1 MRTRAALMGGFAL
14 LVGGLAGCAQVAEPT
29 PVPPASAPAPPPVTT
44 AGVVTLPSLVGRWLH
59 PEHGHRSDVPGVTI
73 SSTGRVTVDNTSD
86 PRRALGFA
94 AVQDG
99 QLTLRARYYPRR
111 DICVPATPAPV
122 QTLNCTIV
130 EASRSPGPGTTY
142 VLNRVQ

>member
-1 MRTRAALMGGFAL
+1 MRIRAALMGGWAL
-14 LVGGLAGCAQVAEPT
+14 LIGGLAGCAQVAEPT
-29 PVPPASAPAPPPVTT
+29 PVPPASAPVSPPV
-44 AGVVTLPSLVGRWLH
+44 AAAVVTLPNLVGRWVN
-59 PEHGHRSDVPGVTI
+59 PDRGHGSDVPGVNI
-73 SSTGRVTVDNTSD
+73 ASTGRVTVDNTSD

-111 DICVPATPAPV
+111 DICVAATPAPV
-122 QTLNCTIV
+122 QTLNCTVV